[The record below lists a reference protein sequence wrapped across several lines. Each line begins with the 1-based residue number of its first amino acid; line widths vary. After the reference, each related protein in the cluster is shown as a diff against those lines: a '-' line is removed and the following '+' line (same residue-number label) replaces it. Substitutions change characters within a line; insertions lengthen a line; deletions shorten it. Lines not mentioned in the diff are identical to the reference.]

1 MRHNDFAAPCKKSE
15 QTVQIPKT
23 RREFFAIERKKP
35 NMKTK
40 KMTGRIASLVLAIL
54 LMLTAL
60 VGCAKKETPTLP
72 FNKEKFQMNS
82 TEEMEAHGLSPNE
95 LTKVAEI
102 FSAAFGAKEQFDA
115 REALV
120 AANRGY
126 DMTAEGF
133 DPKGNYAENK
143 GLNLEYAKNVIK
155 KANAIS
161 SAAGTTAFTD
171 AELSNEAK
179 NGILDKLNAKDVET
193 LIDAFRETVAIEKG
207 SFWDGLL
214 GVIGKILNWITT
226 YLGFGSYV
234 VGICLFAIVIEILML
249 PFSIKQQKNS
259 IKQAT
264 LRPKEMAIKNKYKG
278 RNDQPTMQKM
288 QAEIQELYQ
297 RENFSPYSGCLP
309 LLLQMPIIM
318 ALYYIVI
325 DPLHYVLGQGANV
338 TAALTAFATAS
349 PAAGGLGM
357 GLASNRGTI
366 ELLSLLKGN
375 DGIIDALSNFQY
387 YTFSQDALDSLK
399 NAVDMIPNF
408 NIGPLNFG
416 LNPDFGN
423 LANGY
428 WLLLL
433 VPALTFV
440 TYFLSSKI
448 NRKFMYQPATNDGID
463 ARQQA
468 CSNSMM
474 DVTMPA
480 MSTFFTMAVPAV
492 IGVYWM
498 FRSWIGLL
506 KSFIM
511 SRIMP
516 LPKFTEEDYK
526 AAEKEMAGKTKKK
539 INKESKNKSYDQVR
553 AVRSLHYIDDEDFED
568 TRERGLARKALLE
581 EKEKQEKAEAAE
593 RAQKLPFGKALLKKD
608 DRKNESEEAP
618 QDEAPEAQ
626 TPVEETPVEE
636 TKTDDTTNN
645 E

>member
-1 MRHNDFAAPCKKSE
+1 
-15 QTVQIPKT
+15 
-23 RREFFAIERKKP
+23 
-35 NMKTK
+35 MKTK
-40 KMTGRIASLVLAIL
+40 KITGRIAACALAIL
-54 LMLTAL
+54 LLLTAL
-60 VGCAKKETPTLP
+60 VGCAGKQAVPTLP
-72 FNKEKFQMNS
+72 FDKDKFTMNS
-82 TEEMEAHGLSPNE
+82 EEEFNAHGLKTNE

-102 FSAAFGAKEQFDA
+102 FSAAYGAKEAFDA
-115 REALV
+115 RQALV

-133 DPKGNYAENK
+133 TDTDASLFKEDK
-143 GLNLEYAKNVIK
+143 GLNLDYAKSVIK
-155 KANAIS
+155 KANTTA
-161 SAAGTTAFTD
+161 SAAGATAFTD
-171 AELSNEAK
+171 AELTDV
-179 NGILDKLNAKDVET
+179 LDRLNAADVAM
-193 LIDAFRETVAIEKG
+193 LLDAFRQTVNVEKG
-207 SFWDGLL
+207 GFWDGLL
-214 GVIGKILNWITT
+214 GVIGKILNWITR

-288 QAEIQELYQ
+288 QTEIQELYQ
-297 RENFSPYSGCLP
+297 RENFSPFSGCLP
-309 LLLQMPIIM
+309 LLVQLPIVM

-338 TAALTAFATAS
+338 TAALTTFATAS

-357 GLASNRGTI
+357 RLGSNRGTI
-366 ELLSLLKGN
+366 ELLSLLNGN
-375 DGIIDALSNFQY
+375 GENIIDALGNFQY
-387 YTFSQDALDSLK
+387 YAFSDDALASLDK
-399 NAVDMIPNF
+399 AVEMIPNF
-408 NIGPLNFG
+408 NIGSLNFG
-416 LNPDFGN
+416 LTPSWSNWI
-423 LANGY
+423 LM
-428 WLLLL
+428 L
-433 VPALTFV
+433 VPVLTFV

-448 NRKFMYQPATNDGID
+448 NRKFMYQPATNEGVD

-492 IGVYWM
+492 IGIYWA
-498 FRSWIGLL
+498 FRSWVGLL

-516 LPKFTEEDYK
+516 LPTFTEEDYK
-526 AAEKEMAGKTKKK
+526 AAEREMAGKTKKK
-539 INKESKNKSYDQVR
+539 INKTKSSDEVR

-568 TRERGLARKALLE
+568 TRERGLARKAALE

-608 DRKNESEEAP
+608 DRKNESEEARA
-618 QDEAPEAQ
+618 EEIPEKESPA
-626 TPVEETPVEE
+626 EETPVEE

>member
-1 MRHNDFAAPCKKSE
+1 MRKIRKDGAYPKNKKG
-15 QTVQIPKT
+15 VF
-23 RREFFAIERKKP
+23 RLWRKNH
-35 NMKTK
+35 NMKKTK
-40 KMTGRIASLVLAIL
+40 ITGRIATLALAIL
-54 LMLTAL
+54 LLLTTL
-60 VGCAKKETPTLP
+60 VGCAGKQATPTLP
-72 FNKEKFQMNS
+72 FDESAFSMD
-82 TEEMEAHGLSPNE
+82 TEAEMQAHGLKPSE
-95 LTKVAEI
+95 LKKIAEL
-102 FSAAFGAKEQFDA
+102 FSAAFGAKEKFDA

-126 DMTAEGF
+126 DMTAADF
-133 DPKGNYAENK
+133 DKNADFKEDK
-143 GLNLEYAKNVIK
+143 GLNLEFAKNVIK
-155 KANAIS
+155 KANAT
-161 SAAGTTAFTD
+161 AATAEAT
-171 AELSNEAK
+171 ALTETQLSNEAK
-179 NGILDKLNAKDVET
+179 NGILDRLNEADVAT
-193 LIDAFRETVAIEKG
+193 LLEAFRQNIDMEKAG
-207 SFWDGLL
+207 FWDGLL
-214 GVIGKILNWITT
+214 GIIGKILNWITT

-234 VGICLFAIVIEILML
+234 LGICLFAIVIEILML

-309 LLLQMPIIM
+309 LLVQMPIVM

-338 TAALTAFATAS
+338 TAALTNFATAS

-357 GLASNRGTI
+357 SLASNRGTI

-375 DGIIDALSNFQY
+375 GENIIDALANFQY
-387 YTFSQDALDSLK
+387 YTFSDEAIVSLDK
-399 NAVDMIPNF
+399 AVGMIPNF
-408 NIGPLNFG
+408 NIGTLNFG
-416 LNPDFGN
+416 LTPNFSN
-423 LANGY
+423 LGAGY
-428 WLLLL
+428 WVLLL
-433 VPALTFV
+433 VPVLTFV
-440 TYFLSSKI
+440 TYFFSSKI
-448 NRKFMYQPATNDGID
+448 NRKFMYQPATNDGVD

-474 DVTMPA
+474 DITMPA
-480 MSTFFTMAVPAV
+480 MSAFFTMAVPAV
-492 IGVYWM
+492 IGVYWA

-511 SRIMP
+511 SRVMP
-516 LPKFTEEDYK
+516 LPTFTEEDYK

-539 INKESKNKSYDQVR
+539 NSKPKSSGEVR

-593 RAQKLPFGKALLKKD
+593 RAQKLPFGKITLKKD
-608 DRKNESEEAP
+608 DRK
-618 QDEAPEAQ
+618 
-626 TPVEETPVEE
+626 EETEEE
-636 TKTDDTTNN
+636 TSAEETQNDDTTNN

>member
-1 MRHNDFAAPCKKSE
+1 M
-15 QTVQIPKT
+15 KT
-23 RREFFAIERKKP
+23 RKF
-35 NMKTK
+35 
-40 KMTGRIASLVLAIL
+40 TGRIATLTLAIL
-54 LMLTAL
+54 LLLTTL
-60 VGCAKKETPTLP
+60 VGCVGNKNVPTLP
-72 FNKEKFQMNS
+72 FDEKALIQE
-82 TEEMEAHGLSPNE
+82 TPEEMAAHGLVNSQ
-95 LTKVAEI
+95 LQKIAEI
-102 FSAAFGAKEQFDA
+102 FSAAYGAKEAFDA
-115 REALV
+115 REGLV
-120 AANRGY
+120 AAKRGY

-133 DPKGNYAENK
+133 DDSDAANFKEDK
-143 GLNLEYAKNVIK
+143 GLNLEAAKNVVAR
-155 KANAIS
+155 ANAIAS
-161 SAAGTTAFTD
+161 TVSGATVMSEG
-171 AELSNEAK
+171 ELSEVL
-179 NGILDKLNAKDVET
+179 GKLNAADVES
-193 LIDAFRETVAIEKG
+193 LLEAFRQGVDVEKG
-207 SFWDGLL
+207 NFLDSVLV
-214 GVIGKILNWITT
+214 VIGKILNWITT

-309 LLLQMPIIM
+309 LLVQMPIVM

-325 DPLHYVLGQGANV
+325 DPLHYVLGQSANV
-338 TAALTAFATAS
+338 TAALTTFATAS

-357 GLASNRGTI
+357 SLASNRGTI

-375 DGIIDALSNFQY
+375 GDGIIDALGNFQY
-387 YTFSQDALDSLK
+387 YVFSEEALVSLDK
-399 NAVDMIPNF
+399 AVGMIPNF
-408 NIGPLNFG
+408 NIGSLNFG
-416 LNPDFGN
+416 LTPSWGN
-423 LANGY
+423 LI
-428 WLLLL
+428 LML
-433 VPALTFV
+433 VPVLTFI
-440 TYFLSSKI
+440 TYFFSSKL

-468 CSNSMM
+468 CSNTMM

-480 MSTFFTMAVPAV
+480 MSAFFTLAVPAV
-492 IGVYWM
+492 IGVYWA
-498 FRSWIGLL
+498 FRSWVGLL

-526 AAEKEMAGKTKKK
+526 AAEREMAGRTKKK
-539 INKESKNKSYDQVR
+539 INKTQSSGEVR

-568 TRERGLARKALLE
+568 TRERGLARKAAIE

-593 RAQKLPFGKALLKKD
+593 RAQKLPFGKIALKKD
-608 DRKNESEEAP
+608 ERKESGEEAATE
-618 QDEAPEAQ
+618 EASN
-626 TPVEETPVEE
+626 EE
-636 TKTDDTTNN
+636 TKTEDTTNN

>member
-1 MRHNDFAAPCKKSE
+1 
-15 QTVQIPKT
+15 
-23 RREFFAIERKKP
+23 
-35 NMKTK
+35 MKTK
-40 KMTGRIASLVLAIL
+40 KITGRIATLVLAV
-54 LMLTAL
+54 LMLLTVL
-60 VGCAKKETPTLP
+60 VGCAGKTATPTLS
-72 FNKEKFQMNS
+72 FNKDKFQMNT
-82 TEEMEAHGLSPNE
+82 TEEMNAHGLTPSD

-102 FSAAFGAKEQFDA
+102 FSAAFGAKDAFDA

-133 DPKGNYAENK
+133 DPKGNYSENK
-143 GLNLEYAKNVIK
+143 GLSLDAAKNVIK
-155 KANAIS
+155 KANATA
-161 SAAGTTAFTD
+161 SAAGATAYTD
-171 AELSNEAK
+171 AELSNTEGT
-179 NGILDKLNAKDVET
+179 GILDKLNEADVAT
-193 LIDAFRETVAIEKG
+193 LIDAFRESVGVEKAG
-207 SFWDGLL
+207 FWDSIL
-214 GVIGKILNWITT
+214 GVIGKILNWITK
-226 YLGFGSYV
+226 YLGFGSYI
-234 VGICLFAIVIEILML
+234 VGICLFAIVIEILMM

-309 LLLQMPIIM
+309 LLVQLPIVM
-318 ALYYIVI
+318 ALYNIVI
-325 DPLHYVLGQGANV
+325 DPLYYVLGVSKNII
-338 TAALTAFATAS
+338 TALTTFATAS

-357 GLASNRGTI
+357 NLSSNRGSI
-366 ELLSLLKGN
+366 ELLSSLKESGDN
-375 DGIIDALSNFQY
+375 IIDSLGTFQY
-387 YTFSQDALDSLK
+387 YSFSEEATASLDK
-399 NAVDMIPNF
+399 AVGMIPNF
-408 NIGPLNFG
+408 NIGNLNFG
-416 LNPDFGN
+416 LTPSWDN
-423 LANGY
+423 LAGGY
-428 WLLLL
+428 WVLML
-433 VPALTFV
+433 VPVLTFV
-440 TYFLSSKI
+440 TYFFSSKI

-480 MSTFFTMAVPAV
+480 MSAFFTLAVPAV
-492 IGVYWM
+492 VGVYWA

-526 AAEKEMAGKTKKK
+526 AAEREMAGKVKKK
-539 INKESKNKSYDQVR
+539 INKESKNQSSGEVR

-568 TRERGLARKALLE
+568 TRERGLARKAALE

-593 RAQKLPFGKALLKKD
+593 KAQKLPFGKALLKKD
-608 DRKNESEEAP
+608 DRKAEGKEDAAEEAT
-618 QDEAPEAQ
+618 EAEAS
-626 TPVEETPVEE
+626 VEE
-636 TKTDDTTNN
+636 TKADDNTNN

>member
-1 MRHNDFAAPCKKSE
+1 
-15 QTVQIPKT
+15 
-23 RREFFAIERKKP
+23 
-35 NMKTK
+35 MKTK
-40 KMTGRIASLVLAIL
+40 KFTGRIAALALAIL
-54 LMLTAL
+54 LLLTAL
-60 VGCAKKETPTLP
+60 VGCTSKKTTPTLP
-72 FNKEKFQMNS
+72 YDGNQLILE
-82 TEEMEAHGLSPNE
+82 TPEEMEAHGLVHSE
-95 LTKVAEI
+95 LQKIAEI
-102 FSAAFGAKEQFDA
+102 FSAAYGAKEAFDA

-133 DPKGNYAENK
+133 DAKGDYSANN
-143 GLNLEYAKNVIK
+143 GLNLDAAKNVIK
-155 KANAIS
+155 KANATAS
-161 SAAGTTAFTD
+161 TTETTVFTD
-171 AELSNEAK
+171 AELAGVVER
-179 NGILDKLNAKDVET
+179 LNAADVAT
-193 LIDAFRETVAIEKG
+193 LLDAFRQTVNVEKRNFLD
-207 SFWDGLL
+207 SVLV
-214 GVIGKILNWITT
+214 VIGKVLNWITT

-309 LLLQMPIIM
+309 LVVQLPIVM
-318 ALYYIVI
+318 ALYNIVM
-325 DPLHYVLGQGANV
+325 DPLHYVLGQSANV
-338 TAALTAFATAS
+338 TSALTTFATAS

-357 GLASNRGTI
+357 NIASSRGTI

-375 DGIIDALSNFQY
+375 GEGIIDALGNFQY
-387 YTFSQDALDSLK
+387 FQFSEEALSSLDT
-399 NAVDMIPNF
+399 AVGQIPNF
-408 NIGPLNFG
+408 NIGNLNFG
-416 LNPDFGN
+416 LTPSWDN
-423 LANGY
+423 LI
-428 WLLLL
+428 LML
-433 VPALTFV
+433 VPVLTFV
-440 TYFLSSKI
+440 TYFLSSKL
-448 NRKFMYQPATNDGID
+448 NRKFMYQPATNEGID

-468 CSNSMM
+468 CSNTMM

-480 MSTFFTMAVPAV
+480 MSAFFTMAVPSV
-492 IGVYWM
+492 IGVYWA
-498 FRSWIGLL
+498 FRSWVGLL

-516 LPKFTEEDYK
+516 LPTFTEEDYK
-526 AAEKEMAGKTKKK
+526 AAEREMAGKTKKK
-539 INKESKNKSYDQVR
+539 IDKTKSSDEVR

-568 TRERGLARKALLE
+568 TRERGLARKAALE

-608 DRKNESEEAP
+608 DRKNASEEESA
-618 QDEAPEAQ
+618 EG
-626 TPVEETPVEE
+626 ETE
-636 TKTDDTTNN
+636 TDDTTNN

>member
-1 MRHNDFAAPCKKSE
+1 MRKIRKDGAYPKNKKG
-15 QTVQIPKT
+15 VF
-23 RREFFAIERKKP
+23 RRWRKNH
-35 NMKTK
+35 NMKKTK
-40 KMTGRIASLVLAIL
+40 ITGRIATLALAIL
-54 LMLTAL
+54 LLLTTL
-60 VGCAKKETPTLP
+60 VGCAGKQATPTLP
-72 FNKEKFQMNS
+72 FDESAFSMD
-82 TEEMEAHGLSPNE
+82 TEEEMQAHGLKPSE
-95 LTKVAEI
+95 LKKIAEI
-102 FSAAFGAKEQFDA
+102 FSAAFGAKEAFNA

-126 DMTAEGF
+126 DMTAADF
-133 DPKGNYAENK
+133 DKNADFKEDK
-143 GLNLEYAKNVIK
+143 GLNLDYAKNVIK
-155 KANAIS
+155 KANA
-161 SAAGTTAFTD
+161 TAVAIQATSFTD
-171 AELSNEAK
+171 AELSNEGK
-179 NGILDKLNAKDVET
+179 SGILDRLNAADVAT
-193 LIDAFRETVAIEKG
+193 LLEAFRQNIDMEKAG
-207 SFWDGLL
+207 FWDGLL
-214 GVIGKILNWITT
+214 GVIGKILNWITK

-234 VGICLFAIVIEILML
+234 LGICIFAIVIEILML

-309 LLLQMPIIM
+309 LLVQMPILM

-338 TAALTAFATAS
+338 TAALTNFATAS

-357 GLASNRGTI
+357 SLASNRGTI

-375 DGIIDALSNFQY
+375 GENIIDALANFQY
-387 YTFSQDALDSLK
+387 YTFSDEAIVSLDK
-399 NAVDMIPNF
+399 AVGMIPNF
-408 NIGPLNFG
+408 NIGTLNFG
-416 LNPDFGN
+416 LTPNFSN
-423 LANGY
+423 LGAGY
-428 WLLLL
+428 WVLLL
-433 VPALTFV
+433 VPVLTFV
-440 TYFLSSKI
+440 TYFFSSKI
-448 NRKFMYQPATNDGID
+448 NRKFMYQPATNDGVD

-474 DVTMPA
+474 DITMPA
-480 MSTFFTMAVPAV
+480 MSAFFTMAVPAV
-492 IGVYWM
+492 IGVYWA

-511 SRIMP
+511 SRVMP
-516 LPKFTEEDYK
+516 LPTFTEEDYK

-539 INKESKNKSYDQVR
+539 NSKPKSSGEVR

-593 RAQKLPFGKALLKKD
+593 RAQKLPFGKITLKKD
-608 DRKNESEEAP
+608 DRK
-618 QDEAPEAQ
+618 
-626 TPVEETPVEE
+626 EETEEE
-636 TKTDDTTNN
+636 TSAEETQNDDTTNN

>member
-1 MRHNDFAAPCKKSE
+1 
-15 QTVQIPKT
+15 
-23 RREFFAIERKKP
+23 
-35 NMKTK
+35 
-40 KMTGRIASLVLAIL
+40 
-54 LMLTAL
+54 
-60 VGCAKKETPTLP
+60 
-72 FNKEKFQMNS
+72 MNS
-82 TEEMEAHGLSPNE
+82 EEEFNAHGLKTNE

-102 FSAAFGAKEQFDA
+102 FSAAYGAKEAFDA
-115 REALV
+115 RQALV

-133 DPKGNYAENK
+133 TDTDASLFKEDK
-143 GLNLEYAKNVIK
+143 GLNLDYAKSVIK
-155 KANAIS
+155 KANTTA
-161 SAAGTTAFTD
+161 SAAGATAFTD
-171 AELSNEAK
+171 AELTDV
-179 NGILDKLNAKDVET
+179 LDRLNAADVAM
-193 LIDAFRETVAIEKG
+193 LLDAFRQTVNVEKG
-207 SFWDGLL
+207 GFWDGLL
-214 GVIGKILNWITT
+214 GVIGKILNWITR

-288 QAEIQELYQ
+288 QTEIQELYQ
-297 RENFSPYSGCLP
+297 RENFSPFSGCLP
-309 LLLQMPIIM
+309 LLVQLPIVM

-338 TAALTAFATAS
+338 TAALTTFATAS

-357 GLASNRGTI
+357 SLGSNRGTI
-366 ELLSLLKGN
+366 ELLSLLKESGDN
-375 DGIIDALSNFQY
+375 IIDALGNFQY
-387 YTFSQDALDSLK
+387 YAFSDDALASLDK
-399 NAVDMIPNF
+399 AVGMIPNF
-408 NIGPLNFG
+408 NIGSLNFG
-416 LNPDFGN
+416 LTPSWSNWI
-423 LANGY
+423 LM
-428 WLLLL
+428 L
-433 VPALTFV
+433 VPVLTFV

-448 NRKFMYQPATNDGID
+448 NRKFMYQPATNEGVD

-480 MSTFFTMAVPAV
+480 MSAFFTMAVPAV
-492 IGVYWM
+492 IGIYWA
-498 FRSWIGLL
+498 FRSWVGLL

-516 LPKFTEEDYK
+516 LPTFTEEDYK
-526 AAEKEMAGKTKKK
+526 AAEREMAGKTKKK
-539 INKESKNKSYDQVR
+539 INKSKSSGEVR

-568 TRERGLARKALLE
+568 TRERGLARKAALE

-608 DRKNESEEAP
+608 ERKNESEEAP
-618 QDEAPEAQ
+618 AEETPEKGSPA
-626 TPVEETPVEE
+626 EETPVEE

>member
-1 MRHNDFAAPCKKSE
+1 MRHNDFAAPCEKSE
-15 QTVQIPKT
+15 KTVHIPKT
-23 RREFFAIERKKP
+23 RREFFAIARKKQ
-35 NMKTK
+35 NMKMKTK
-40 KMTGRIASLVLAIL
+40 KFTGRIATIALAVLL
-54 LMLTAL
+54 LLTVL
-60 VGCAKKETPTLP
+60 VGCAPKQATPTLP
-72 FNKEKFQMNS
+72 FDEKAFSMD
-82 TEEMEAHGLSPNE
+82 TEEELKAHGLKPSE
-95 LTKVAEI
+95 LKKIAEI
-102 FSAAFGAKEQFDA
+102 FSAAFGAKEAFDA

-126 DMTAEGF
+126 DMTAADF
-133 DPKGNYAENK
+133 DKNANFSENK

-155 KANAIS
+155 KANATAV
-161 SAAGTTAFTD
+161 AAEVSAFTD
-171 AELSNEAK
+171 AELANTEKS
-179 NGILDKLNAKDVET
+179 GILDRLNEADVAT
-193 LIDAFRETVAIEKG
+193 LLDAFRQTVNVEKG

-214 GVIGKILNWITT
+214 GVIGKILNWITK

-234 VGICLFAIVIEILML
+234 LGICLFAIVIEILML

-259 IKQAT
+259 IKQAK

-288 QAEIQELYQ
+288 QAEIQDLYQ

-309 LLLQMPIIM
+309 LLLQLPIIM
-318 ALYYIVI
+318 ALYNIVI
-325 DPLHYVLGQGANV
+325 DPLHYVLGQSANV
-338 TAALTAFATAS
+338 TSALANFVTAS

-357 GLASNRGTI
+357 NVASNRGSI
-366 ELLSLLKGN
+366 ELLSLLKESGDN
-375 DGIIDALSNFQY
+375 IIDALGNFQY
-387 YTFSQDALDSLK
+387 FSFSEEALTSLDK
-399 NAVDMIPNF
+399 AVGMIPNF
-408 NIGPLNFG
+408 NIGGLNFG
-416 LNPDFGN
+416 LTPNFSDLG
-423 LANGY
+423 GGR

-433 VPALTFV
+433 VPVLTFV

-448 NRKFMYQPATNDGID
+448 NRKFMYQPATNEGID

-480 MSTFFTMAVPAV
+480 MSAFFTMAVPAV
-492 IGVYWM
+492 IGVYWA

-511 SRIMP
+511 SRVMP
-516 LPKFTEEDYK
+516 LPQFTEEDYK
-526 AAEKEMAGKTKKK
+526 AAEKEMAGKNKKK
-539 INKESKNKSYDQVR
+539 INKTKSSGEVR

-581 EKEKQEKAEAAE
+581 EKEKQEKEEASE

-608 DRKNESEEAP
+608 DRKKADEEEAP
-618 QDEAPEAQ
+618 AEEMTAQ
-626 TPVEETPVEE
+626 EPSE
-636 TKTDDTTNN
+636 TDDTTNN

>member
-1 MRHNDFAAPCKKSE
+1 M
-15 QTVQIPKT
+15 
-23 RREFFAIERKKP
+23 RKKP

-40 KMTGRIASLVLAIL
+40 KITGRIASIVLAIVL
-54 LMLTAL
+54 LLTVL
-60 VGCAKKETPTLP
+60 VGCAGKTEAPTLS
-72 FNKEKFQMNS
+72 FNKDKFQMNT
-82 TEEMEAHGLSPNE
+82 TEEMNAHGLTPNE

-102 FSAAFGAKEQFDA
+102 FSAAFGAKDAFDA

-133 DPKGNYAENK
+133 DPNGNYSEDK
-143 GLNLEYAKNVIK
+143 GLNLDAAKNVIK
-155 KANAIS
+155 KANAT
-161 SAAGTTAFTD
+161 AAAANATAYTD
-171 AELSNEAK
+171 AELSNTEGT
-179 NGILDKLNAKDVET
+179 GILDKLNAADVAT
-193 LIDAFRETVAIEKG
+193 LLDAFRESINVEKVG
-207 SFWDGLL
+207 FWDSIL
-214 GVIGKILNWITT
+214 GVIGKILNWITK
-226 YLGFGSYV
+226 YLGFGSYI

-309 LLLQMPIIM
+309 LLVQLPIVM
-318 ALYYIVI
+318 ALYNIVM
-325 DPLHYVLGQGANV
+325 DPLYYVLGVSKNI
-338 TAALTAFATAS
+338 TTALTTFVTAS

-357 GLASNRGTI
+357 NLSSNRGSI
-366 ELLSLLKGN
+366 ELLASLNKSGEN
-375 DGIIDALSNFQY
+375 IVDALGNFQFY
-387 YTFSQDALDSLK
+387 SFSEEATASLDK
-399 NAVDMIPNF
+399 AVGMIPNF
-408 NIGPLNFG
+408 NIGNLNFG
-416 LNPDFGN
+416 MTPSTDN
-423 LANGY
+423 LSDGY
-428 WLLLL
+428 WVLML
-433 VPALTFV
+433 VPVLTFV

-448 NRKFMYQPATNDGID
+448 GRKFMYQPATNDGVD

-480 MSTFFTMAVPAV
+480 MSAFFTLAVPAV
-492 IGVYWM
+492 VGVYWA

-511 SRIMP
+511 SRVMP

-526 AAEKEMAGKTKKK
+526 AAEREMAGKAKKK
-539 INKESKNKSYDQVR
+539 INKTKSSGEVR
-553 AVRSLHYIDDEDFED
+553 AVRSLHYIDDEDFDD
-568 TRERGLARKALLE
+568 TRERGLARKAALE
-581 EKEKQEKAEAAE
+581 EKEKQEKEEAAE

-608 DRKNESEEAP
+608 DRKNESEEENT
-618 QDEAPEAQ
+618 QEANEA
-626 TPVEETPVEE
+626 ETSA
-636 TKTDDTTNN
+636 DDTKADDNTNN

>member
-1 MRHNDFAAPCKKSE
+1 
-15 QTVQIPKT
+15 
-23 RREFFAIERKKP
+23 
-35 NMKTK
+35 
-40 KMTGRIASLVLAIL
+40 
-54 LMLTAL
+54 
-60 VGCAKKETPTLP
+60 
-72 FNKEKFQMNS
+72 MNT
-82 TEEMEAHGLSPNE
+82 TEEMNAHGLTPSD

-102 FSAAFGAKEQFDA
+102 FSAAFGAKDAFDA

-133 DPKGNYAENK
+133 DPKGNYSENK
-143 GLNLEYAKNVIK
+143 GLSLDAAKNVIK
-155 KANAIS
+155 KANATA
-161 SAAGTTAFTD
+161 SAAGATAYTD
-171 AELSNEAK
+171 AELSNTEGT
-179 NGILDKLNAKDVET
+179 GILDKLNEADVAT
-193 LIDAFRETVAIEKG
+193 LLDAFRESVGVEKAG
-207 SFWDGLL
+207 FWDSIL
-214 GVIGKILNWITT
+214 GVIGKILNWITK
-226 YLGFGSYV
+226 YLGFGSYI
-234 VGICLFAIVIEILML
+234 VGICLFAIVIEILMM

-309 LLLQMPIIM
+309 LLVQLPIVM
-318 ALYYIVI
+318 ALYNIVI
-325 DPLHYVLGQGANV
+325 DPLYYVLGVSKNII
-338 TAALTAFATAS
+338 TALTTFATAS

-357 GLASNRGTI
+357 NLSSNRGSI
-366 ELLSLLKGN
+366 ELLSSLKESGDN
-375 DGIIDALSNFQY
+375 IIDSLGNFQY
-387 YTFSQDALDSLK
+387 YSFSEEATASLDK
-399 NAVDMIPNF
+399 AVGMIPNF
-408 NIGPLNFG
+408 NIGNLNFG
-416 LNPDFGN
+416 LTPSWDN
-423 LANGY
+423 LAGGY
-428 WLLLL
+428 WVLML
-433 VPALTFV
+433 VPVLTFV

-480 MSTFFTMAVPAV
+480 MSAFFTLAVPAV
-492 IGVYWM
+492 VGVYWA

-511 SRIMP
+511 SRVMP

-526 AAEKEMAGKTKKK
+526 AAEREMAGKVKKK
-539 INKESKNKSYDQVR
+539 INKESKNQSSGEVR

-568 TRERGLARKALLE
+568 TRERGLARKAALE

-593 RAQKLPFGKALLKKD
+593 KAQKNPFGKALLKKD
-608 DRKNESEEAP
+608 DRKAESKEDAAEEAT
-618 QDEAPEAQ
+618 EA
-626 TPVEETPVEE
+626 ETSVEE
-636 TKTDDTTNN
+636 TKADDNTNN

>member
-1 MRHNDFAAPCKKSE
+1 M
-15 QTVQIPKT
+15 KT
-23 RREFFAIERKKP
+23 RKF
-35 NMKTK
+35 
-40 KMTGRIASLVLAIL
+40 TGRIATLTLAIL
-54 LMLTAL
+54 LLLTTL
-60 VGCAKKETPTLP
+60 VGCVGNKNVPTLP
-72 FNKEKFQMNS
+72 FDEKALIQE
-82 TEEMEAHGLSPNE
+82 TPEEMALHGLVNSQ
-95 LTKVAEI
+95 LQKIAEI
-102 FSAAFGAKEQFDA
+102 FSAAYGAKEAFDA
-115 REALV
+115 REGLV
-120 AANRGY
+120 AAKRGY

-133 DPKGNYAENK
+133 DDSDAASFKEDK
-143 GLNLEYAKNVIK
+143 GLNLEAAKNVVAR
-155 KANAIS
+155 ANAIAS
-161 SAAGTTAFTD
+161 TVSGATVMSEG
-171 AELSNEAK
+171 ELSEVL
-179 NGILDKLNAKDVET
+179 GKLNAADVES
-193 LIDAFRETVAIEKG
+193 LLEAFRQGVDVEKG
-207 SFWDGLL
+207 NFLDSVLV
-214 GVIGKILNWITT
+214 VIGKILNWITT

-309 LLLQMPIIM
+309 LLVQMPIVM

-325 DPLHYVLGQGANV
+325 DPLHYVLGQSANV
-338 TAALTAFATAS
+338 TAALTTFATAS

-357 GLASNRGTI
+357 SLASNRGTI

-375 DGIIDALSNFQY
+375 GENIIDALGNFQY
-387 YTFSQDALDSLK
+387 YVFSEEALVSLDK
-399 NAVDMIPNF
+399 AVGMIPNF
-408 NIGPLNFG
+408 NIGSLNFG
-416 LNPDFGN
+416 LTPSWGN
-423 LANGY
+423 LV
-428 WLLLL
+428 LML
-433 VPALTFV
+433 VPVLTFV
-440 TYFLSSKI
+440 TYFFSSKL

-468 CSNSMM
+468 CSNTMM

-480 MSTFFTMAVPAV
+480 MSAFFTLAVPAV
-492 IGVYWM
+492 IGVYWA
-498 FRSWIGLL
+498 FRSWVGLL

-526 AAEKEMAGKTKKK
+526 AAEREMAGRTKKK
-539 INKESKNKSYDQVR
+539 INKTQSSGEVR

-568 TRERGLARKALLE
+568 TRERGLARKAAIE

-593 RAQKLPFGKALLKKD
+593 RAQKLPFGKIALKKD
-608 DRKNESEEAP
+608 ERKEAGEEAATE
-618 QDEAPEAQ
+618 EASN
-626 TPVEETPVEE
+626 EE
-636 TKTDDTTNN
+636 TKTEDTTNN

>member
-1 MRHNDFAAPCKKSE
+1 M
-15 QTVQIPKT
+15 KT
-23 RREFFAIERKKP
+23 RKF
-35 NMKTK
+35 
-40 KMTGRIASLVLAIL
+40 TGRIATLTLAIL
-54 LMLTAL
+54 LLLTTL
-60 VGCAKKETPTLP
+60 VGCAGNKTTPTLP
-72 FNKEKFQMNS
+72 FDEKALIQE
-82 TEEMEAHGLSPNE
+82 TPEEMALHGLVNSQ
-95 LTKVAEI
+95 LQKIAEI
-102 FSAAFGAKEQFDA
+102 FSAAYGAKEAFDA
-115 REALV
+115 REGLV
-120 AANRGY
+120 AAKRGY

-133 DPKGNYAENK
+133 DDSDAANFKEDK
-143 GLNLEYAKNVIK
+143 GLNLEAAKNVVAR
-155 KANAIS
+155 ANAIAS
-161 SAAGTTAFTD
+161 TVSGATVMSEG
-171 AELSNEAK
+171 ELSEVL
-179 NGILDKLNAKDVET
+179 GKLNAADVES
-193 LIDAFRETVAIEKG
+193 LLEAFRQGVDVEKG
-207 SFWDGLL
+207 NFLDSVLV
-214 GVIGKILNWITT
+214 VIGKILNWITT

-309 LLLQMPIIM
+309 LLVQMPIVM

-325 DPLHYVLGQGANV
+325 DPLHYVLGQSANV
-338 TAALTAFATAS
+338 TAALTTFATAS

-357 GLASNRGTI
+357 SLASNRGTI

-375 DGIIDALSNFQY
+375 GENIIDALGNFQY
-387 YTFSQDALDSLK
+387 YVFSEEALVSLDK
-399 NAVDMIPNF
+399 AVGMIPNF
-408 NIGPLNFG
+408 NIGSLNFG
-416 LNPDFGN
+416 LTPSWGN
-423 LANGY
+423 LI
-428 WLLLL
+428 LML
-433 VPALTFV
+433 VPVLTFI
-440 TYFLSSKI
+440 TYFFSSKL

-468 CSNSMM
+468 CSNTMM

-480 MSTFFTMAVPAV
+480 MSAFFTLAVPAV
-492 IGVYWM
+492 IGVYWA
-498 FRSWIGLL
+498 FRSWVGLL

-526 AAEKEMAGKTKKK
+526 AAEREMAGRTKKK
-539 INKESKNKSYDQVR
+539 INKTQSSGEVR

-568 TRERGLARKALLE
+568 TRERGLARKAAIE

-593 RAQKLPFGKALLKKD
+593 RAQKLPFGKIALKKD
-608 DRKNESEEAP
+608 ERKETGEEAATE
-618 QDEAPEAQ
+618 EASN
-626 TPVEETPVEE
+626 EE
-636 TKTDDTTNN
+636 TKTEDTTNN

>member
-1 MRHNDFAAPCKKSE
+1 
-15 QTVQIPKT
+15 
-23 RREFFAIERKKP
+23 
-35 NMKTK
+35 MKTK

-60 VGCAKKETPTLP
+60 VGCAGKKETSTLA

-102 FSAAFGAKEQFDA
+102 FSAAFGAKEKFDA

-133 DPKGNYAENK
+133 DPKGNYSENK
-143 GLNLEYAKNVIK
+143 GLNLDYAKNVIK
-155 KANAIS
+155 KANATS

-249 PFSIKQQKNS
+249 PFAIKQQKNS

-278 RNDQPTMQKM
+278 RNDQPTTQKM

-309 LLLQMPIIM
+309 LLVQLPIIM
-318 ALYYIVI
+318 ALYNIVI

-338 TAALTAFATAS
+338 TAALSTFATAS

-357 GLASNRGTI
+357 TVASNRGTI
-366 ELLSLLKGN
+366 ELLSLLKENGEN
-375 DGIIDALSNFQY
+375 IIDALGNFQY
-387 YTFSQDALDSLK
+387 YTFSGDALASLDK
-399 NAVDMIPNF
+399 AVGMIPNF
-408 NIGPLNFG
+408 NIGGLNFG
-416 LNPDFGN
+416 LNPDFSN

-428 WLLLL
+428 WLLLA
-433 VPALTFV
+433 VPVLTFV

-480 MSTFFTMAVPAV
+480 MSAFFTMAVPAV

-539 INKESKNKSYDQVR
+539 INKTKSSGEVR
-553 AVRSLHYIDDEDFED
+553 AVRSLHYIDDEDFDD

-618 QDEAPEAQ
+618 AEEVLEEE

>member
-1 MRHNDFAAPCKKSE
+1 MQKIRKDGAYPKNKKG
-15 QTVQIPKT
+15 V
-23 RREFFAIERKKP
+23 FAIGRKKP

-40 KMTGRIASLVLAIL
+40 KMTGRIATLVLAV
-54 LMLTAL
+54 LMLLTVL
-60 VGCAKKETPTLP
+60 VGCAGKTTTPTLS
-72 FNKEKFQMNS
+72 FDSKALGMSKD
-82 TEEMEAHGLSPNE
+82 EESLHGLSTGE
-95 LTKVAEI
+95 LEKIAEI
-102 FSAAFGAKEQFDA
+102 FSAAYGAKEAFDA

-126 DMTAEGF
+126 DMTAEDF
-133 DPKGNYAENK
+133 DPKGNYSENK
-143 GLNLEYAKNVIK
+143 GLNLDAAKNVIST
-155 KANAIS
+155 ANAT
-161 SAAGTTAFTD
+161 AATTDATAFTE
-171 AELSNEAK
+171 AELTD
-179 NGILDKLNAKDVET
+179 ILGRLNAADVAM
-193 LIDAFRETVAIEKG
+193 LLDAFRQSIAIEKG
-207 SFWDGLL
+207 TFWDGIL
-214 GVIGKILNWITT
+214 GVIGTILNWITR

-309 LLLQMPIIM
+309 LLVQLPIVM
-318 ALYYIVI
+318 ALYNIVM
-325 DPLHYVLGQGANV
+325 DPLHYVLGQGANI
-338 TAALTAFATAS
+338 TTALTTFATAS
-349 PAAGGLGM
+349 PAAGGLGLSL
-357 GLASNRGTI
+357 GSNRGSI
-366 ELLSLLKGN
+366 ELLSLLKENGEN
-375 DGIIDALSNFQY
+375 VIDALGSFQY
-387 YTFSQDALDSLK
+387 YTFSDEAIASLDK
-399 NAVDMIPNF
+399 AVGQIPNF
-408 NIGPLNFG
+408 NIGSLNFG
-416 LNPDFGN
+416 LTPSWSNWI
-423 LANGY
+423 LM
-428 WLLLL
+428 L
-433 VPALTFV
+433 VPVLTFV

-448 NRKFMYQPATNDGID
+448 NRKFMYQPATNEGID

-474 DVTMPA
+474 DITMPA
-480 MSTFFTMAVPAV
+480 MSAFFTMAVPAV
-492 IGVYWM
+492 IGIYWA
-498 FRSWIGLL
+498 FRSWVGLL

-526 AAEKEMAGKTKKK
+526 AAEREMAGKTKKK
-539 INKESKNKSYDQVR
+539 NNKEGKAKDPNEVR

-568 TRERGLARKALLE
+568 TRERGLARKAALE

-608 DRKNESEEAP
+608 DRKNESEKATEEDAP
-618 QDEAPEAQ
+618 A
-626 TPVEETPVEE
+626 EEP
-636 TKTDDTTNN
+636 KTDDTTNN

>member
-1 MRHNDFAAPCKKSE
+1 
-15 QTVQIPKT
+15 
-23 RREFFAIERKKP
+23 
-35 NMKTK
+35 MKTK

-60 VGCAKKETPTLP
+60 VGCAGKKETPTLA

-82 TEEMEAHGLSPNE
+82 TEEMQAHGLSPNE

-102 FSAAFGAKEQFDA
+102 FSAAFGAKEKFDA

-133 DPKGNYAENK
+133 DPKGNYSENK
-143 GLNLEYAKNVIK
+143 GLNLDYAKNVIK
-155 KANAIS
+155 KANATS

-249 PFSIKQQKNS
+249 PFAIKQQKNS

-264 LRPKEMAIKNKYKG
+264 LRPKEMAIRNKYKG

-309 LLLQMPIIM
+309 LLVQLPIIM
-318 ALYYIVI
+318 ALYNIVI

-338 TAALTAFATAS
+338 TAALSTFATAS

-357 GLASNRGTI
+357 TVASNRGTI
-366 ELLSLLKGN
+366 ELLSLLKENGEN
-375 DGIIDALSNFQY
+375 IIDALGNFQY
-387 YTFSQDALDSLK
+387 YTFSGDALASLDK
-399 NAVDMIPNF
+399 AVGMIPNF
-408 NIGPLNFG
+408 NIGGLNFG
-416 LNPDFGN
+416 LNPDFSN

-428 WLLLL
+428 WLLLA
-433 VPALTFV
+433 VPVLTFV

-480 MSTFFTMAVPAV
+480 MSAFFTMAVPAV

-539 INKESKNKSYDQVR
+539 INKTKSSGEVR
-553 AVRSLHYIDDEDFED
+553 AVRSLHYIDDEDFDD

-618 QDEAPEAQ
+618 AEEALEEE

>member
-1 MRHNDFAAPCKKSE
+1 
-15 QTVQIPKT
+15 
-23 RREFFAIERKKP
+23 
-35 NMKTK
+35 MKTK
-40 KMTGRIASLVLAIL
+40 KMTGRIATLVLAV
-54 LMLTAL
+54 LMLMTVL
-60 VGCAKKETPTLP
+60 VGCAGKTATPTLS
-72 FNKEKFQMNS
+72 FNKDKFQMNT
-82 TEEMEAHGLSPNE
+82 TEEMNAHGLTPSD

-102 FSAAFGAKEQFDA
+102 FSAAFGAKDAFDA

-133 DPKGNYAENK
+133 DPKGNYSENK
-143 GLNLEYAKNVIK
+143 GLSLDAAKNVIK
-155 KANAIS
+155 KANATA
-161 SAAGTTAFTD
+161 SAAGATAYTD
-171 AELSNEAK
+171 AELSNTEGT
-179 NGILDKLNAKDVET
+179 GILDKLNEADVAT
-193 LIDAFRETVAIEKG
+193 LIDAFRESVGVEKAG
-207 SFWDGLL
+207 FWDGLL
-214 GVIGKILNWITT
+214 GIIGTILNWITK
-226 YLGFGSYV
+226 YLGFGSYII
-234 VGICLFAIVIEILML
+234 GICLFAIVIEILMM

-309 LLLQMPIIM
+309 LLIQLPIVM
-318 ALYYIVI
+318 ALYNIVI
-325 DPLHYVLGQGANV
+325 DPLYYVLGVSKNII
-338 TAALTAFATAS
+338 TALTTFATAS

-357 GLASNRGTI
+357 NLSSNRGSI
-366 ELLSLLKGN
+366 ELLSSLKESGDN
-375 DGIIDALSNFQY
+375 IIDSLGTFQY
-387 YTFSQDALDSLK
+387 YSFSEEATASLDK
-399 NAVDMIPNF
+399 AVGMIPNF
-408 NIGPLNFG
+408 NIGNLNFG
-416 LNPDFGN
+416 LTPSWDN
-423 LANGY
+423 LAGGY
-428 WLLLL
+428 WVLML
-433 VPALTFV
+433 VPVLTFV
-440 TYFLSSKI
+440 TYFFSSKI

-480 MSTFFTMAVPAV
+480 MSAFFTLAVPAV
-492 IGVYWM
+492 VGVYWA

-526 AAEKEMAGKTKKK
+526 AAEREMAGKVKKK
-539 INKESKNKSYDQVR
+539 INKESKNQSSGEVR

-568 TRERGLARKALLE
+568 TRERGLARKAALE

-593 RAQKLPFGKALLKKD
+593 KAQKLPFGKALLKKD
-608 DRKNESEEAP
+608 DRKAEGKEDAAEEAT
-618 QDEAPEAQ
+618 EAEAS
-626 TPVEETPVEE
+626 VEE
-636 TKTDDTTNN
+636 TKADDNTNN

>member
-1 MRHNDFAAPCKKSE
+1 MGLTKTKTKHNDFAAPCERSE
-15 QTVQIPKT
+15 KTVHIPKT
-23 RREFFAIERKKP
+23 RREFFATVRKHHK
-35 NMKTK
+35 MKTK
-40 KMTGRIASLVLAIL
+40 KITGRIAALTLAIL
-54 LMLTAL
+54 LLLTTL
-60 VGCAKKETPTLP
+60 VGCVGNKATPTLP
-72 FNKEKFQMNS
+72 FDEKAFSMD
-82 TEEMEAHGLSPNE
+82 TEEELKAHGLKPSE
-95 LTKVAEI
+95 LKKIAEI
-102 FSAAFGAKEQFDA
+102 FSAAFGAKEAFDA

-126 DMTAEGF
+126 DMTAADF
-133 DPKGNYAENK
+133 DKNADFSANK
-143 GLNLEYAKNVIK
+143 GLNLEFAKNVIK
-155 KANAIS
+155 KANATAI
-161 SAAGTTAFTD
+161 AAEASVSFTD
-171 AELSNEAK
+171 AELSNTEK
-179 NGILDKLNAKDVET
+179 TGILDRLNEADVAT
-193 LIDAFRETVAIEKG
+193 LLDAFRQTVDVQKG
-207 SFWDGLL
+207 TFWDGLL
-214 GVIGKILNWITT
+214 GFIGKILNWITK

-234 VGICLFAIVIEILML
+234 LGICLFAIVIELLML

-259 IKQAT
+259 IKQAK

-288 QAEIQELYQ
+288 QTEIQELYQ

-338 TAALTAFATAS
+338 TAALTTFATAS

-357 GLASNRGTI
+357 SVASNRGTI

-375 DGIIDALSNFQY
+375 GENIIDALGNFQY
-387 YTFSQDALDSLK
+387 FSFSEEALVSLDK
-399 NAVDMIPNF
+399 AVGMIPNF
-408 NIGPLNFG
+408 NIGALNFG
-416 LNPDFGN
+416 LTPNFSN
-423 LANGY
+423 LAGGY

-433 VPALTFV
+433 VPVLTFV

-480 MSTFFTMAVPAV
+480 MSAFFTMAVPAV
-492 IGVYWM
+492 IGVYWA

-539 INKESKNKSYDQVR
+539 INKSKSSGEVR
-553 AVRSLHYIDDEDFED
+553 AVRSLHYIDDEDFDD

-593 RAQKLPFGKALLKKD
+593 RAQKLPFGKIALKKD
-608 DRKNESEEAP
+608 DRKKADEEEAP
-618 QDEAPEAQ
+618 A
-626 TPVEETPVEE
+626 EETNE
-636 TKTDDTTNN
+636 TDDTTNN

>member
-1 MRHNDFAAPCKKSE
+1 M
-15 QTVQIPKT
+15 KT
-23 RREFFAIERKKP
+23 RKF
-35 NMKTK
+35 
-40 KMTGRIASLVLAIL
+40 TGRIAAIALAIL
-54 LMLTAL
+54 LLLTTL
-60 VGCAKKETPTLP
+60 VGCAEKKATPTLS
-72 FNKEKFQMNS
+72 FDEQAFSMD
-82 TEEMEAHGLSPNE
+82 TEEELKAHGLKPSE
-95 LTKVAEI
+95 LKKIAEI
-102 FSAAFGAKEQFDA
+102 FSAAYGAKEAFDA

-133 DPKGNYAENK
+133 TDTDASLFKEDK
-143 GLNLEYAKNVIK
+143 GLNLDAAKNVIAR
-155 KANAIS
+155 ANAV
-161 SAAGTTAFTD
+161 AATVSGATTMSEG
-171 AELSNEAK
+171 ELND
-179 NGILDKLNAKDVET
+179 ILGNLNTADVAS
-193 LIDAFRETVAIEKG
+193 LLDAFRQSIDVQKG
-207 SFWDGLL
+207 GFLDSVLV
-214 GVIGKILNWITT
+214 VIGKILNWITT

-325 DPLHYVLGQGANV
+325 DPLHYVLGQSATV
-338 TAALTAFATAS
+338 TTALTTFATAS

-357 GLASNRGTI
+357 SLASNRGTI

-375 DGIIDALSNFQY
+375 GENIIDALGSFQY
-387 YTFSQDALDSLK
+387 FTFSEEAIISLDK
-399 NAVDMIPNF
+399 AVGMIPNF
-408 NIGPLNFG
+408 NIGSLNFG
-416 LNPDFGN
+416 LTPSWGN
-423 LANGY
+423 LI
-428 WLLLL
+428 LML
-433 VPALTFV
+433 VPVLTFV
-440 TYFLSSKI
+440 TYFFSSKL
-448 NRKFMYQPATNDGID
+448 NRKFMYQPATNEGID

-468 CSNSMM
+468 CSNTMM

-480 MSTFFTMAVPAV
+480 MSAFFTLAVPAV
-492 IGVYWM
+492 IGVYWA
-498 FRSWIGLL
+498 FRSWVGLL

-511 SRIMP
+511 SRVMP

-526 AAEKEMAGKTKKK
+526 AAEREMAGKVKKK
-539 INKESKNKSYDQVR
+539 INKTKSSDEVR

-581 EKEKQEKAEAAE
+581 EKEKQEKEEAAQ
-593 RAQKLPFGKALLKKD
+593 RAQKLPFGKIALKKD
-608 DRKNESEEAP
+608 ERKDANKEEKASEE
-618 QDEAPEAQ
+618 
-626 TPVEETPVEE
+626 ETQN
-636 TKTDDTTNN
+636 DDAANN

>member
-1 MRHNDFAAPCKKSE
+1 
-15 QTVQIPKT
+15 
-23 RREFFAIERKKP
+23 
-35 NMKTK
+35 MKTK
-40 KMTGRIASLVLAIL
+40 KFTGRIATIALAVLL
-54 LMLTAL
+54 LLTAL
-60 VGCAKKETPTLP
+60 VSCAPKQATPTLP
-72 FNKEKFQMNS
+72 FDEKAFSMD
-82 TEEMEAHGLSPNE
+82 TEDELKAHGLKPSE
-95 LTKVAEI
+95 LKKIAEV
-102 FSAAFGAKEQFDA
+102 FSAAFGAKEAFDA

-133 DPKGNYAENK
+133 SDSDSSLFKEDK
-143 GLNLEYAKNVIK
+143 GLNLDYAKNVIK
-155 KANAIS
+155 KANAT
-161 SAAGTTAFTD
+161 AATAEASVFTD
-171 AELSNEAK
+171 AELSNTE
-179 NGILDKLNAKDVET
+179 NSGILDRLNEADVAT
-193 LIDAFRETVAIEKG
+193 LLSAFRQNIDVEKG

-214 GVIGKILNWITT
+214 GVIGKILNWITK

-234 VGICLFAIVIEILML
+234 LGICLFAIVIEILML

-259 IKQAT
+259 IKQAK

-338 TAALTAFATAS
+338 TAALTTFATAS

-357 GLASNRGTI
+357 NLASNRGTI
-366 ELLSLLKGN
+366 ELLSLLKESGDN
-375 DGIIDALSNFQY
+375 IIESLGNFQY
-387 YTFSQDALDSLK
+387 YTFSDEAIISLER
-399 NAVDMIPNF
+399 AVGTIPNF
-408 NIGPLNFG
+408 NIGTLNFG
-416 LNPDFGN
+416 LTPNFSN
-423 LANGY
+423 LGGGY

-433 VPALTFV
+433 VPVLTFL
-440 TYFLSSKI
+440 TYFFSSKI
-448 NRKFMYQPATNDGID
+448 NRKFMYQPATNEGID

-480 MSTFFTMAVPAV
+480 MSAFFTMAVPAV
-492 IGVYWM
+492 IGVYWA

-526 AAEKEMAGKTKKK
+526 AAEKEMAGKNKKK
-539 INKESKNKSYDQVR
+539 INKTKSSGEVR

-568 TRERGLARKALLE
+568 TRERGLARKAAIE
-581 EKEKQEKAEAAE
+581 EKEKQEKEEAAE

-608 DRKNESEEAP
+608 DRKKDDAEEAP
-618 QDEAPEAQ
+618 AEE
-626 TPVEETPVEE
+626 VE
-636 TKTDDTTNN
+636 TDDTTNN